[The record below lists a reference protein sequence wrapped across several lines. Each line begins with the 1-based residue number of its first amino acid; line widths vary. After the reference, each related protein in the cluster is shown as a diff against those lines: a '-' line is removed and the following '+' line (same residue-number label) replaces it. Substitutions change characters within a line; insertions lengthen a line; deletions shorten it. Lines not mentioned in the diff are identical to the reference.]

1 MTMKRE
7 RGIRGSKGYVKV
19 LDFSVWN
26 SDFFEVWR
34 DSRWGRRWNFLTGT
48 PRRNE
53 WQSW

>member
-26 SDFFEVWR
+26 SDFLKCGGIADGGGGGIF
-34 DSRWGRRWNFLTGT
+34 
-48 PRRNE
+48 
-53 WQSW
+53 